1 MSNLKI
7 FSNKVNV
14 KDKRVIVRVDFN
26 VPIKNFKIEDINRIK
41 VIEPFINDL
50 IEKKAKVVLITH
62 LGRPKGNIVSELS
75 LKPVFKYL
83 EKNLNDKIYF
93 YDKKIDSKAI
103 EVTHKLKSGEVL
115 LLENIRFFKEEE
127 NDDELF
133 AKNLSLLGDIYIN
146 EAFSCSHRKQ
156 ASMHKITKFINSY
169 GGPILAKEIGSIDM
183 IIKNKKK
190 PVTCII
196 GGSKVSTKIGVL
208 SSLTK
213 IADNLVVVGA
223 MANNFLKFLK
233 GINVGA
239 SLIENNSEIN
249 VKKIK
254 EIAQKNGCKLII
266 PLDCNTS
273 TNIDGRSEYKS
284 LETISSDDMILD
296 VGKKTIDL
304 INKTIDNSNTVLWN
318 GPAGYYENKNFSSGS
333 ILIAKKIAENTKSKS
348 LTSIVGGGDT
358 LAAIKNTVSEKM
370 FTHLSTAGGA
380 FLESLEGKELPGI
393 KALRNVW
400 NLWVLKK

>member
-393 KALRNVW
+393 KALRNV
-400 NLWVLKK
+400 